1 MKFWWPLLLA
11 KSDIRIPKCT
21 KGEGGSTSLWNI
33 PKNTIFDGFPKS
45 TMSAYIL
52 STGLRSH
59 SIKRSVS
66 LQFSTYTGAFLG
78 AGIPPIVGAIA
89 MCAIRCFP
97 DRQEKGSTC
106 FYLRI
111 IVLNYWIS
119 ELTQDAEGKL
129 LKESETKE
137 TVAESAW
144 SQAKYRKLKNLI
156 LYL

>member
-1 MKFWWPLLLA
+1 M
-11 KSDIRIPKCT
+11 
-21 KGEGGSTSLWNI
+21 
-33 PKNTIFDGFPKS
+33 
-45 TMSAYIL
+45 
-52 STGLRSH
+52 
-59 SIKRSVS
+59 

-97 DRQEKGSTC
+97 DRQEKGTIC

-111 IVLNYWIS
+111 NVFHYWIT
-119 ELTQDAEGKL
+119 ELAQDAEGKL

-144 SQAKYRKLKNLI
+144 SEIKYRKLKNLI